1 MEYLISLE
9 EGGASE
15 WNGIRMKMMYE
26 SILNLKC
33 VTWKENIRTKVIMK
47 KSKNKTKT
55 QSVREVCESSELN
68 INKWNNTKL

>member
-15 WNGIRMKMMYE
+15 WNGIRMKLMYK

-33 VTWKENIRTKVIMK
+33 VTWEENIRTKAITK
-47 KSKNKTKT
+47 KKQEQNKN
-55 QSVREVCESSELN
+55 SECKGSLW
-68 INKWNNTKL
+68 IFGIKHKQME